1 MGLRG
6 RSRQIETR
14 DILKLAEQLHLLKE
28 EKKLMEDK
36 VKAINR
42 EIEDVDKELV
52 EAMVESELQSL
63 NMAGF
68 TFYLSTR
75 TFATA
80 KAEGKIELYEWFK
93 ENGHEAMVQE
103 TVNAQT
109 LAAWVREQLDEADEL
124 PEEIQPLLNV
134 YEKTSV
140 GIRKGK

>member
-1 MGLRG
+1 MQRLR
-6 RSRQIETR
+6 
-14 DILKLAEQLHLLKE
+14 D
-28 EKKLMEDK
+28 EKKESEDK

-42 EIEDVDKELV
+42 EIDEVDRQLV
-52 EAMVESELQSL
+52 EAMVESEVQAI
-63 NMAGF
+63 NRGGF
-68 TFYLSTR
+68 TFYLHTK

-80 KAEGKIELYEWFK
+80 LAERKIELYEWFK

-140 GIRKGK
+140 GIRRGK

>member
-1 MGLRG
+1 MQSFN
-6 RSRQIETR
+6 RS
-14 DILKLAEQLHLLKE
+14 
-28 EKKLMEDK
+28 
-36 VKAINR
+36 
-42 EIEDVDKELV
+42 
-52 EAMVESELQSL
+52 
-63 NMAGF
+63 GF
-68 TFYLSTR
+68 TFYLNTR